1 MSSKEIFS
9 TKLLSSLANEVNIN
23 MQINKHIL
31 ETIQIYQNQINDIK
45 QLLKI
50 NKDKDKDYNDNKE
63 SNNDAIINQ
72 YIDKLKNL
80 KNNLNQEK
88 QKISEKNKNCK
99 KKLSE
104 NTTMKQ
110 SLEKEEL
117 DNFILKNTLLKL
129 NDEISRYNKLIKTS
143 REHSIFREIKRDTD
157 VENKIGDSIIYESS
171 LELGR
176 NMLLENRYFNKCV
189 NKIKRYQ
196 RKIKKSN
203 KKIEKLK
210 YYIEMFKK
218 IINKMP
224 LLKKFDSSTNIFE
237 GIDNVQKEK
246 IIDASNNKNKKFQED
261 DNNFKF
267 NNKISR
273 KIYQKKHIAKEHNN
287 NSDNDNDDDDNY
299 NQENNRKHITTYSI
313 INFNNNKLSL
323 LNDYDNDEKEEENK
337 NENESDNNKENIN
350 KKNLSKSIIY
360 YKNNKKKNSKKIE
373 LLSLDELFD
382 LSNYEGEKEEI
393 IDDELHSNDE
403 TKFEKK
409 VIPPKKIINDYL
421 KQIKTEVPS
430 LNLSQIEFNKAKV
443 INEADLYSLQRR
455 NFEVNDIDCVIN
467 NMKKKIK
474 KLKKKLAINKK
485 KYEAMRNF
493 IEETKENYNKILR
506 PLKTKSSVENAK
518 IEFHIKNLIGKNK
531 NKNNKNIME
540 ENQKTIEEEN
550 VGEESVGSS
559 YSDEDKYMDEKEN
572 DAYLKVNEIK
582 IIGDGDDDVDNAVD
596 KKNNVKTQ
604 IDIKTD
610 IGLNLNLDKN
620 ANKNGKIKK
629 YIKKKN
635 RIKEEDDS
643 KYNSK

>member
-23 MQINKHIL
+23 MQINKHTL
-31 ETIQIYQNQINDIK
+31 ETIQIYQNQISDIK

-50 NKDKDKDYNDNKE
+50 NQDKDKDYNDNKDR
-63 SNNDAIINQ
+63 NKNIIINQ
-72 YIDKLKNL
+72 YIDKLKSL
-80 KNNLNQEK
+80 KNNLSQEK
-88 QKISEKNKNCK
+88 QKISEKNENCK
-99 KKLSE
+99 KKLGE
-104 NTTMKQ
+104 NTTMQQ

-129 NDEISRYNKLIKTS
+129 NDEILRYNILVKTS

-157 VENKIGDSIIYESS
+157 IENKVGDCAIYEST

-210 YYIEMFKK
+210 YYIEIFTK

-224 LLKKFDSSTNIFE
+224 LLKKFDSSINIFE
-237 GIDNVQKEK
+237 SIDNAQREK

-267 NNKISR
+267 NTKISK
-273 KIYQKKHIAKEHNN
+273 KIYQKKHNTKEHNN
-287 NSDNDNDDDDNY
+287 NSDNDNDDDY
-299 NQENNRKHITTYSI
+299 FHRENNRKHIKTYSI
-313 INFNNNKLSL
+313 IDFNNNKISL
-323 LNDYDNDEKEEENK
+323 LNDYDNDEKEPENK
-337 NENESDNNKENIN
+337 NENESDNNKENTN

-443 INEADLYSLQRR
+443 INEADLYSLERR

-467 NMKKKIK
+467 NTKKKIK
-474 KLKKKLAINKK
+474 KLKKKLDINKK

-506 PLKTKSSVENAK
+506 PLKVKSSVENAK
-518 IEFHIKNLIGKNK
+518 IEFNIQNLIGKNK
-531 NKNNKNIME
+531 NKKNKNIVE

-572 DAYLKVNEIK
+572 DTYLKANEIN
-582 IIGDGDDDVDNAVD
+582 IIGDGDDDVDNEVD

-610 IGLNLNLDKN
+610 IGLNLNMDKHT
-620 ANKNGKIKK
+620 NKFGKNKK
-629 YIKKKN
+629 YVKKKN
-635 RIKEEDDS
+635 RIEEEDES

>member
-23 MQINKHIL
+23 MQINKHTL
-31 ETIQIYQNQINDIK
+31 ETIQIYQNQISDIK

-50 NKDKDKDYNDNKE
+50 NQDKDKDYNDNKDK
-63 SNNDAIINQ
+63 NKNIIINQ
-72 YIDKLKNL
+72 YIDKLKSL
-80 KNNLNQEK
+80 KNNLSQEK
-88 QKISEKNKNCK
+88 QKISEKNENCK
-99 KKLSE
+99 KKLGE
-104 NTTMKQ
+104 NTTMQQ

-129 NDEISRYNKLIKTS
+129 NDEILRYNILVKTS

-157 VENKIGDSIIYESS
+157 IENKVGDCAIYEST

-210 YYIEMFKK
+210 YYIEIFTK

-224 LLKKFDSSTNIFE
+224 LLKKFDSSINIFE
-237 GIDNVQKEK
+237 SIDNAQREK

-267 NNKISR
+267 NTKISK
-273 KIYQKKHIAKEHNN
+273 KIYQKKHNTKEHNN
-287 NSDNDNDDDDNY
+287 NSDNDNDDDY
-299 NQENNRKHITTYSI
+299 FHRENNRKHIKTYSI
-313 INFNNNKLSL
+313 IDFNNNKISL
-323 LNDYDNDEKEEENK
+323 LNDYDNDEKEPENK
-337 NENESDNNKENIN
+337 NENESDNNKENTN

-443 INEADLYSLQRR
+443 INEADLYSLERR

-467 NMKKKIK
+467 NTKKKIK
-474 KLKKKLAINKK
+474 KLKKKLDINKK

-506 PLKTKSSVENAK
+506 PLKVKSSVENAK
-518 IEFHIKNLIGKNK
+518 IEFNIQNLIGKNK
-531 NKNNKNIME
+531 NKKNKNIVE

-572 DAYLKVNEIK
+572 DTYLKANEIN
-582 IIGDGDDDVDNAVD
+582 IIGDGDDDVDNEVD

-610 IGLNLNLDKN
+610 IGLNLNMDKHT
-620 ANKNGKIKK
+620 NKFGKNKK
-629 YIKKKN
+629 YVKKKN
-635 RIKEEDDS
+635 RIEEEDES